1 VGTAGNPPLLQVWRL
16 LYTDLV
22 EPRRDKLES
31 TEPFWFFSYSHPS
44 GKSTCHFQGNYAL
57 VGDAALRASPVVL
70 YCKPES
76 GKKWKDVNCSS
87 GQQGKS
93 LYSSF
98 IYRLKPG
105 FGRFFRGL
113 VNGFGM
119 FCFGKTLRFGRTTFS

>member
-1 VGTAGNPPLLQVWRL
+1 LEWEQSVIGALSVFVGVANAC
-16 LYTDLV
+16 
-22 EPRRDKLES
+22 
-31 TEPFWFFSYSHPS
+31 F
-44 GKSTCHFQGNYAL
+44 
-57 VGDAALRASPVVL
+57 RASPVVM

-76 GKKWKDVNCSS
+76 EKKWKDVNCGS

-119 FCFGKTLRFGRTTFS
+119 FCFGKTLRFGRTMFS

>member
-1 VGTAGNPPLLQVWRL
+1 
-16 LYTDLV
+16 
-22 EPRRDKLES
+22 
-31 TEPFWFFSYSHPS
+31 
-44 GKSTCHFQGNYAL
+44 
-57 VGDAALRASPVVL
+57 L

-76 GKKWKDVNCSS
+76 GKKWKDVNCGS

-119 FCFGKTLRFGRTTFS
+119 FCFGKTLRFGRTTFSWLQAYRFTRLLGML

>member
-1 VGTAGNPPLLQVWRL
+1 LCDVECSPGPPPPL
-16 LYTDLV
+16 
-22 EPRRDKLES
+22 E
-31 TEPFWFFSYSHPS
+31 HP
-44 GKSTCHFQGNYAL
+44 T
-57 VGDAALRASPVVL
+57 VVL

-76 GKKWKDVNCSS
+76 GKKWKDVNCGS

-98 IYRLKPG
+98 IYRLKSD

-113 VNGFGM
+113 VNGFGL